1 VNSFVDHIQLVQG
14 DITRAI
20 VDAIVNAANQK
31 MLGGGGVDGAIHN
44 AAGPKLLEYCKRV
57 PAVGGVRCPTGEARI
72 TLAGDLHAKFVIHT
86 VGPVYGADPDPEVLL
101 AKAYQSSL
109 ELAMENGCQSV
120 ALPALS
126 CGAYGFPWDKAAA
139 VALAACGR
147 MPFQNLSLTF
157 YLSGDGI
164 MHAWSQALSEVS

>member
-1 VNSFVDHIQLVQG
+1 MNKFVDHIQLVQG
-14 DITRAI
+14 DITKAR

-57 PAVGGVRCPTGEARI
+57 LAVDGARCPTGEARI
-72 TLAGDLHAKFVIHT
+72 TPAGNLHAKFVIHT
-86 VGPVYGADPDPEVLL
+86 VGPVYGIDPDPEVLL

-109 ELAMENGCQSV
+109 GLAMERGCQSV

-139 VALAACGR
+139 VALATCGR
-147 MPFQNLSLTF
+147 MPFQNLFLTF
-157 YLSGDGI
+157 YLSGTEI
-164 MHAWSQALSEVS
+164 MHVWSQALAEVS